1 MVGDSYEYYMQEKQP
16 RAQADTGLRVIT
28 TIAIITIVV
37 VLVI

>member
-16 RAQADTGLRVIT
+16 RAQAGTSLGFIT
-28 TIAIITIVV
+28 TIAIIAIVV